1 MRSLTLVALGLLLS
15 VNAFTQTIVD
25 EFDGGFDP
33 NLPWSWL
40 VVIPDNDPNTCDLV
54 NTENTDYYAFRDGE
68 LVLTMHPWNSV
79 FAQWN
84 YAVNFPNLPVAGFDP
99 GWAIETEV
107 TLDLNGNNVPDD
119 VYTQAGLI
127 LMRDLDNYYSVQLL
141 IYPLDNPRTYWLSTA
156 QEESQNYQ
164 YGGASAGF
172 WGAGAP
178 SFTLKMRIADAG
190 PDESGNPRIRVQV
203 QLPGWSDFVDVWP
216 SPFPMP
222 NMVQAVAANG
232 GRVGF
237 FHVAGFQGDQQ
248 PIASFKYIKLENVQL
263 AYPSCPQ
270 DVTGDG
276 VVDDA
281 DLLEVLFS
289 FGASADPCTRAD
301 VNRDGVVDDADL
313 LEVLFSFGS
322 TC

>member
-40 VVIPDNDPNTCDLV
+40 LVIPDNDPNTCDLV
-54 NTENTDYYAFRDGE
+54 NTENTDYYAFLDGE

-79 FAQWN
+79 YDQYN
-84 YAVNFPNLPVAGFDP
+84 YAVNFPNLPVAGMNA

-107 TLDLNGNNVPDD
+107 TLDLNGNTPG
-119 VYTQAGLI
+119 VYTQAGII
-127 LMRDLDNYYSVQLL
+127 LMQDMDNYYSVQL
-141 IYPLDNPRTYWLSTA
+141 IIDPNANPIRYWLSTA
-156 QEESQNYQ
+156 HEVNRNYQ

-190 PDESGNPRIRVQV
+190 SDESGNPLIRVQV

-248 PIASFKYIKLENVQL
+248 PIASFKYLKLENVRL
-263 AYPSCPQ
+263 VPRG
-270 DVTGDG
+270 DVDGNGCVDDADLLQVLFSFGESGDACLG
-276 VVDDA
+276 ADVNRDSLVDDA
-281 DLLEVLFS
+281 DLLEVLFN
-289 FGASADPCTRAD
+289 FGAGC
-301 VNRDGVVDDADL
+301 
-313 LEVLFSFGS
+313 
-322 TC
+322 

>member
-1 MRSLTLVALGLLLS
+1 
-15 VNAFTQTIVD
+15 
-25 EFDGGFDP
+25 
-33 NLPWSWL
+33 
-40 VVIPDNDPNTCDLV
+40 V

-68 LVLTMHPWNSV
+68 LVLTMHPRNSV
-79 FAQWN
+79 YAQYN
-84 YAVNFPNLPVAGFDP
+84 YAVNFPNLPVAGFEP

-127 LMRDLDNYYSVQLL
+127 LMRDMDNYYSVKLL
-141 IYPLDNPRTYWLSTA
+141 VLPPNDPYNPNPQNRNHWYWLSTA
-156 QEESQNYQ
+156 HEQNRNFL
-164 YGGASAGF
+164 YGGASAGY
-172 WGAGAP
+172 WGEGAP
-178 SFTLKMRIADAG
+178 SFTLKMRIADAE
-190 PDESGNPRIRVQV
+190 PDENGNPRIRVQV

-248 PIASFKYIKLENVQL
+248 QPIASFKYLKLENVRL
-263 AYPSCPQ
+263 VRLVPRG
-270 DVTGDG
+270 DVDG
-276 VVDDA
+276 NGCVDDA

-301 VNRDGVVDDADL
+301 VNQDSVVDDADL
-313 LEVLFSFGS
+313 LEVLFNFGAG
-322 TC
+322 C

>member
-79 FAQWN
+79 YDLWN
-84 YAVNFPNLPVAGFDP
+84 YAVNFPNLPVAGMNA

-107 TLDLNGNNVPDD
+107 TLDLNGNTPG
-119 VYTQAGLI
+119 VYTQAGII
-127 LMRDLDNYYSVQLL
+127 LMQDMDNYYSVQLV
-141 IYPLDNPRTYWLSTA
+141 IDPNASPISYWLSTA
-156 QEESQNYQ
+156 HEVNRNYQ
-164 YGGASAGF
+164 YGGASAGY
-172 WGAGAP
+172 WGDGAP
-178 SFTLKMRIADAG
+178 SFTLKMRIVDAE
-190 PDESGNPRIRVQV
+190 PDENGNPRIRVQV
-203 QLPGWSDFVDVWP
+203 QLPGWTDFVDVWP

-237 FHVAGFQGDQQ
+237 FHVAGFEGDQQ
-248 PIASFKYIKLENVQL
+248 PIASFKYLKLENVRL
-263 AYPSCPQ
+263 VPRG
-270 DVTGDG
+270 DVDGNGCVDDADLLQVLFSFGESGDACLG
-276 VVDDA
+276 ADVNRDSLVDDA
-281 DLLEVLFS
+281 DLLEVLFN
-289 FGASADPCTRAD
+289 FGAGC
-301 VNRDGVVDDADL
+301 
-313 LEVLFSFGS
+313 
-322 TC
+322 

>member
-79 FAQWN
+79 YDQWN

-107 TLDLNGNNVPDD
+107 TLDLNGNTPG
-119 VYTQAGLI
+119 VYTQAGII
-127 LMRDLDNYYSVQLL
+127 LMQDMDNYYSVQLV
-141 IYPLDNPRTYWLSTA
+141 INPNASPISYWLSTA
-156 QEESQNYQ
+156 HEVNRDYQ

-178 SFTLKMRIADAG
+178 SFTLKMRIADAE
-190 PDESGNPRIRVQV
+190 PDENGNPRIRVQV
-203 QLPGWSDFVDVWP
+203 QLPDWSDFVDVWP

-237 FHVAGFQGDQQ
+237 FHVAGFEGDQQ
-248 PIASFKYIKLENVQL
+248 PIASFKYLKLENVRL
-263 AYPSCPQ
+263 VPRG
-270 DVTGDG
+270 DVDGNGCVDDADLLQVLFSFGESGDACLG
-276 VVDDA
+276 ADVNRDSLVDDA
-281 DLLEVLFS
+281 DLLEVLFN
-289 FGASADPCTRAD
+289 FGAGC
-301 VNRDGVVDDADL
+301 
-313 LEVLFSFGS
+313 
-322 TC
+322 

>member
-15 VNAFTQTIVD
+15 VNAFAQTIVD

-79 FAQWN
+79 YDRWN
-84 YAVNFPNLPVAGFDP
+84 YAVNFPNLPVAGMNA

-107 TLDLNGNNVPDD
+107 TLDLNGNTPG
-119 VYTQAGLI
+119 VYTQAGII
-127 LMRDLDNYYSVQLL
+127 LMQDMDNYYSVQL
-141 IYPLDNPRTYWLSTA
+141 IIDPNANPIRYWLSTA
-156 QEESQNYQ
+156 HEVNRNYQ

-172 WGAGAP
+172 WGDGAP
-178 SFTLKMRIADAG
+178 SFTLKMRIADAE
-190 PDESGNPRIRVQV
+190 PDENGNPRIRVQV

-237 FHVAGFQGDQQ
+237 FHVAGFEGDQQ
-248 PIASFKYIKLENVQL
+248 PIASFKYLKLENVRL
-263 AYPSCPQ
+263 VPRG
-270 DVTGDG
+270 DVDGNGCVDDADLLQVLFSFGESGDACLG
-276 VVDDA
+276 ADVNRDSLVDDA
-281 DLLEVLFS
+281 DLLEVLFN
-289 FGASADPCTRAD
+289 FGAGC
-301 VNRDGVVDDADL
+301 
-313 LEVLFSFGS
+313 
-322 TC
+322 

>member
-15 VNAFTQTIVD
+15 VNAFAQTIVD

-79 FAQWN
+79 YDQWN
-84 YAVNFPNLPVAGFDP
+84 YAVNFPNLPVAGMNA

-107 TLDLNGNNVPDD
+107 TLDLNGNTPG
-119 VYTQAGLI
+119 VYTQAGII
-127 LMRDLDNYYSVQLL
+127 LMQDMDNYYSVQL
-141 IYPLDNPRTYWLSTA
+141 IIDPNANPIRYWLSTA
-156 QEESQNYQ
+156 HEVNRNYQ

-172 WGAGAP
+172 WGDGAP
-178 SFTLKMRIADAG
+178 SFTLKMRIADAE
-190 PDESGNPRIRVQV
+190 PDENGNPRIRVQV

-237 FHVAGFQGDQQ
+237 FHVAGFEGDQQ
-248 PIASFKYIKLENVQL
+248 PIASFKYLKLENVRL
-263 AYPSCPQ
+263 VPRG
-270 DVTGDG
+270 DVDGNGCVDDADLLQVLFSFGESGDACLG
-276 VVDDA
+276 ADVNRDSLVDDA
-281 DLLEVLFS
+281 DLLEVLFN
-289 FGASADPCTRAD
+289 FGAGC
-301 VNRDGVVDDADL
+301 
-313 LEVLFSFGS
+313 
-322 TC
+322 

>member
-79 FAQWN
+79 YDQWN
-84 YAVNFPNLPVAGFDP
+84 YAVNFPNLPVAGFEP

-107 TLDLNGNNVPDD
+107 TLDLNGNTPG
-119 VYTQAGLI
+119 VYTQAGII
-127 LMRDLDNYYSVQLL
+127 LMQDMDNYYSVQLV
-141 IYPLDNPRTYWLSTA
+141 INPNASPISYWLSTA
-156 QEESQNYQ
+156 HEVNRNYQ
-164 YGGASAGF
+164 YGGASVGY
-172 WGAGAP
+172 WGGGEP
-178 SFTLKMRIADAG
+178 SFTLKMRIADAE
-190 PDESGNPRIRVQV
+190 PDENGNPRIRVQV

-216 SPFPMP
+216 SPFAAPST
-222 NMVQAVAANG
+222 VQAIAANG

-237 FHVAGFQGDQQ
+237 FHVA
-248 PIASFKYIKLENVQL
+248 
-263 AYPSCPQ
+263 
-270 DVTGDG
+270 
-276 VVDDA
+276 
-281 DLLEVLFS
+281 
-289 FGASADPCTRAD
+289 
-301 VNRDGVVDDADL
+301 
-313 LEVLFSFGS
+313 
-322 TC
+322 

>member
-1 MRSLTLVALGLLLS
+1 MRNLILVALGVLLS
-15 VNAFTQTIVD
+15 VNAFAQTIVD

-40 VVIPDNDPNTCDLV
+40 VVIPDDDPNTCDLV

-79 FAQWN
+79 YDQWN
-84 YAVNFPNLPVAGFDP
+84 YAVNFPNLPVASMNA

-107 TLDLNGNNVPDD
+107 TLDLNGNTPG
-119 VYTQAGLI
+119 VYTQAGII
-127 LMRDLDNYYSVQLL
+127 LMQDMDNYYSVQLV
-141 IYPLDNPRTYWLSTA
+141 INPNASPISYWLSTA
-156 QEESQNYQ
+156 HEVNRDYQ
-164 YGGASAGF
+164 YGGASVGY
-172 WGAGAP
+172 WGGGEP
-178 SFTLKMRIADAG
+178 SFTLKMRIADAE
-190 PDESGNPRIRVQV
+190 PDENGNPRIRVQV

-248 PIASFKYIKLENVQL
+248 PIASFKYLKLENVRL
-263 AYPSCPQ
+263 VPRG
-270 DVTGDG
+270 DVDGNGCVDDADLLQVLFSFGESGDACLG
-276 VVDDA
+276 ADVNRDSLVDDA
-281 DLLEVLFS
+281 DLLEVLFN
-289 FGASADPCTRAD
+289 FGAGC
-301 VNRDGVVDDADL
+301 
-313 LEVLFSFGS
+313 
-322 TC
+322 

>member
-79 FAQWN
+79 YQQWN
-84 YAVNFPNLPVAGFDP
+84 YAVNFPNLPVAGFEP

-107 TLDLNGNNVPDD
+107 TLDLNGNTPGVF
-119 VYTQAGLI
+119 TQAGII
-127 LMRDLDNYYSVQLL
+127 LMQDMDNYYSVQLV
-141 IYPLDNPRTYWLSTA
+141 INPNASPISYWLSTA
-156 QEESQNYQ
+156 HEVNRNYQ

-190 PDESGNPRIRVQV
+190 SDESGNPLIRVQV
-203 QLPGWSDFVDVWP
+203 QLPDWTDFVDVWP
-216 SPFPMP
+216 SPFLMP
-222 NMVQAVAANG
+222 TMVQAVATNG

-237 FHVAGFQGDQQ
+237 FHVAGFEGDQQ

-263 AYPSCPQ
+263 ASFVPEGMW
-270 DVTGDG
+270 TGNG
-276 VVDDA
+276 CVDDA
-281 DLLEVLFS
+281 DLLQVLFS
-289 FGASADPCTRAD
+289 FGESGRSHAWRGCQPRQP
-301 VNRDGVVDDADL
+301 RR
-313 LEVLFSFGS
+313 
-322 TC
+322 

>member
-79 FAQWN
+79 YQQWN
-84 YAVNFPNLPVAGFDP
+84 YAVNFPNLPVAGMNA

-107 TLDLNGNNVPDD
+107 TLDLNGNTPG
-119 VYTQAGLI
+119 VYTQAGII
-127 LMRDLDNYYSVQLL
+127 LMQDMDNYYSVQLV
-141 IYPLDNPRTYWLSTA
+141 INPDASPISYWLSTA
-156 QEESQNYQ
+156 HEVNRNYQ

-190 PDESGNPRIRVQV
+190 SDESGNPLIRVQV
-203 QLPGWSDFVDVWP
+203 QLPDWTDFVDVWP
-216 SPFPMP
+216 SPFLMP
-222 NMVQAVAANG
+222 TMVQAVATNG

-237 FHVAGFQGDQQ
+237 FHVAGFEGDQQ

-301 VNRDGVVDDADL
+301 VNQDSVVDDADL
-313 LEVLFSFGS
+313 LEVLFNFGAG
-322 TC
+322 C

>member
-79 FAQWN
+79 YDRWN
-84 YAVNFPNLPVAGFDP
+84 YAVNFPNLPVAGFEP

-107 TLDLNGNNVPDD
+107 TLDLNGNTPG
-119 VYTQAGLI
+119 VYTQAGII
-127 LMRDLDNYYSVQLL
+127 LMQDMDNYYSVQLV
-141 IYPLDNPRTYWLSTA
+141 INPNASPISYWLSTA
-156 QEESQNYQ
+156 HEVNRDYQ

-178 SFTLKMRIADAG
+178 SFTLKMRIADAE
-190 PDESGNPRIRVQV
+190 PDENGNPRIRVQV
-203 QLPGWSDFVDVWP
+203 QLPDWSDFVDVWP

-237 FHVAGFQGDQQ
+237 FHVAGFEGDQQ
-248 PIASFKYIKLENVQL
+248 PIASFKYLKLENVRL
-263 AYPSCPQ
+263 VPRG
-270 DVTGDG
+270 DVDGNGCVDDADLLQVLFSFGESGDACLG
-276 VVDDA
+276 ADVNRDSLVDDA
-281 DLLEVLFS
+281 DLLEVLFN
-289 FGASADPCTRAD
+289 FGAGC
-301 VNRDGVVDDADL
+301 
-313 LEVLFSFGS
+313 
-322 TC
+322 

>member
-1 MRSLTLVALGLLLS
+1 MRNLTLVALGVLLS
-15 VNAFTQTIVD
+15 VNAFAQTIVD
-25 EFDGGFDP
+25 EFNGGFDSA
-33 NLPWSWL
+33 LPWSWW
-40 VVIPDNDPNTCDLV
+40 VVIPNDQTECDLV
-54 NTENTDYYAFRDGE
+54 NTENTDFYSFQNGE

-79 FAQWN
+79 YDQWN

-99 GWAIETEV
+99 DWAIETEV
-107 TLDLNGNNVPDD
+107 TLDLNGNVPD
-119 VYTQAGLI
+119 VYTQTGLI
-127 LMRDLDNYYSVQLL
+127 LMRDMDNYYSVQLL
-141 IYPLDNPRTYWLSTA
+141 IYPPDNPRTYWLSTA
-156 QEESQNYQ
+156 QEENRNYQ

-248 PIASFKYIKLENVQL
+248 PIASFKYLKLENVRL
-263 AYPSCPQ
+263 VPRG
-270 DVTGDG
+270 DVDGNGCVDDADLLQVLFSFGESGDACLG
-276 VVDDA
+276 ADVNRDSLVDDA
-281 DLLEVLFS
+281 DLLEVLFN
-289 FGASADPCTRAD
+289 FGAGC
-301 VNRDGVVDDADL
+301 
-313 LEVLFSFGS
+313 
-322 TC
+322 

>member
-1 MRSLTLVALGLLLS
+1 MRNLTLVALGLLLS

-25 EFDGGFDP
+25 EFDGGLDP

-79 FAQWN
+79 YDQWN
-84 YAVNFPNLPVAGFDP
+84 YAVNFPNLPVAGFEP

-107 TLDLNGNNVPDD
+107 TLDLNGNTPG
-119 VYTQAGLI
+119 VYTQAGII
-127 LMRDLDNYYSVQLL
+127 LMQDMDNYYSVQLV
-141 IYPLDNPRTYWLSTA
+141 INPNASPISYWLSTA
-156 QEESQNYQ
+156 HEVNRNYQ

-172 WGAGAP
+172 WGDGAP
-178 SFTLKMRIADAG
+178 SFTLKMRIADAE
-190 PDESGNPRIRVQV
+190 PDENGNPRIRVQV
-203 QLPGWSDFVDVWP
+203 QLPDWSDFVDVWP

-237 FHVAGFQGDQQ
+237 FHVAGFTGDQQ
-248 PIASFKYIKLENVQL
+248 PIASFKYLKLENVRL
-263 AYPSCPQ
+263 VPRG
-270 DVTGDG
+270 DVDGNGCVDDADLLQVLFSFGESGDACLG
-276 VVDDA
+276 ADVNRDSLVDDA
-281 DLLEVLFS
+281 DLLEVLFN
-289 FGASADPCTRAD
+289 FGAGC
-301 VNRDGVVDDADL
+301 
-313 LEVLFSFGS
+313 
-322 TC
+322 

>member
-79 FAQWN
+79 YDQYN
-84 YAVNFPNLPVAGFDP
+84 YAVNFPNLPVAGMNA

-107 TLDLNGNNVPDD
+107 TLDLNGNTPG
-119 VYTQAGLI
+119 VYTQAGII
-127 LMRDLDNYYSVQLL
+127 LMQDMDNYYSVQL
-141 IYPLDNPRTYWLSTA
+141 IIDPNANPIRYWLSTA
-156 QEESQNYQ
+156 HEVNRSYQ

-172 WGAGAP
+172 WGDGAP
-178 SFTLKMRIADAG
+178 SFTLKMRIADAE
-190 PDESGNPRIRVQV
+190 PDENGNPRIRVQV
-203 QLPGWSDFVDVWP
+203 QLPDWSDFVDVWP
-216 SPFPMP
+216 SPFAAPST
-222 NMVQAVAANG
+222 VQAIATNG

-248 PIASFKYIKLENVQL
+248 PIASFKYLKLENVRL
-263 AYPSCPQ
+263 VPRG
-270 DVTGDG
+270 DVDGNGCVDDADLLQVLFSFGESGDACLG
-276 VVDDA
+276 ADVNRDSLVDDA
-281 DLLEVLFS
+281 DLLEVLFN
-289 FGASADPCTRAD
+289 FGAGC
-301 VNRDGVVDDADL
+301 
-313 LEVLFSFGS
+313 
-322 TC
+322 

>member
-15 VNAFTQTIVD
+15 VNAFAQTIVD

-79 FAQWN
+79 YQQWN
-84 YAVNFPNLPVAGFDP
+84 YAVNFPNLPVAGFEP

-107 TLDLNGNNVPDD
+107 TLDLNGNTPG
-119 VYTQAGLI
+119 VYTQAGII
-127 LMRDLDNYYSVQLL
+127 LMQDMDNYYSVQLV
-141 IYPLDNPRTYWLSTA
+141 INPNASPISYWLSTA
-156 QEESQNYQ
+156 HEVNRNYQ

-172 WGAGAP
+172 WGDGAP
-178 SFTLKMRIADAG
+178 SFTLKMRIADAE
-190 PDESGNPRIRVQV
+190 PDENGNPRIRVQV
-203 QLPGWSDFVDVWP
+203 QLPDWSDFVDVWP

-237 FHVAGFQGDQQ
+237 FHVAGFEGDQQ
-248 PIASFKYIKLENVQL
+248 PIASFKYLKLENVRL
-263 AYPSCPQ
+263 VPRG
-270 DVTGDG
+270 DVDGNGCVDDADLLQVLFSFGESGDACLG
-276 VVDDA
+276 ADVNRDSLVDDA
-281 DLLEVLFS
+281 DLLEVLFN
-289 FGASADPCTRAD
+289 FGAGC
-301 VNRDGVVDDADL
+301 
-313 LEVLFSFGS
+313 
-322 TC
+322 

>member
-40 VVIPDNDPNTCDLV
+40 VVIPDDDPNTCDLV

-79 FAQWN
+79 YDRWN
-84 YAVNFPNLPVAGFDP
+84 YAVNFPNLPVAGFEP

-107 TLDLNGNNVPDD
+107 TLDLNGNTPG
-119 VYTQAGLI
+119 VYTQAGII
-127 LMRDLDNYYSVQLL
+127 LMQDMDNYYSVQLV
-141 IYPLDNPRTYWLSTA
+141 INPNASPISYWLSTA
-156 QEESQNYQ
+156 HEVNRNYQ

-172 WGAGAP
+172 WGDGAP
-178 SFTLKMRIADAG
+178 SFTLKMRIADAE
-190 PDESGNPRIRVQV
+190 PDENGNPRIRVQV

-216 SPFPMP
+216 SPFLMP
-222 NMVQAVAANG
+222 TMVQAVAANG

-237 FHVAGFQGDQQ
+237 FHVAGFEGEQQ
-248 PIASFKYIKLENVQL
+248 PIASFKYLKLENVRL
-263 AYPSCPQ
+263 VPRG
-270 DVTGDG
+270 DVDGNGCVDDADLLQVLFSFGESGDACLG
-276 VVDDA
+276 ADVNRDSLVDDA
-281 DLLEVLFS
+281 DLLEVLFN
-289 FGASADPCTRAD
+289 FGAGC
-301 VNRDGVVDDADL
+301 
-313 LEVLFSFGS
+313 
-322 TC
+322 

>member
-1 MRSLTLVALGLLLS
+1 MRNLTLVALGVLLS
-15 VNAFTQTIVD
+15 VNAFAQTIVD

-79 FAQWN
+79 YDQWN
-84 YAVNFPNLPVAGFDP
+84 YAVNFPNLPVASMNA

-107 TLDLNGNNVPDD
+107 TLDLNGNTPG
-119 VYTQAGLI
+119 VYTQAGII
-127 LMRDLDNYYSVQLL
+127 LMQDMDNYYSVQLV
-141 IYPLDNPRTYWLSTA
+141 INPNASPISYWLSTA
-156 QEESQNYQ
+156 HEVNRNYQ
-164 YGGASAGF
+164 YGGASAGY
-172 WGAGAP
+172 WGGGEP
-178 SFTLKMRIADAG
+178 SFTLKMRIADAE
-190 PDESGNPRIRVQV
+190 PDENGNPRIRVQV

-237 FHVAGFQGDQQ
+237 FHVAGFEGDQQ
-248 PIASFKYIKLENVQL
+248 PIASFKYLKLENVRL
-263 AYPSCPQ
+263 VPRG
-270 DVTGDG
+270 DVDGNGCVDDADLLQVLFSFGESGDACLG
-276 VVDDA
+276 ADVNRDSLVDDA
-281 DLLEVLFS
+281 DLLEVLFN
-289 FGASADPCTRAD
+289 FGAGC
-301 VNRDGVVDDADL
+301 
-313 LEVLFSFGS
+313 
-322 TC
+322 

>member
-40 VVIPDNDPNTCDLV
+40 LVIPDNDPNTCDLV
-54 NTENTDYYAFRDGE
+54 NTEITDYYAFLDGE

-79 FAQWN
+79 YDQWN
-84 YAVNFPNLPVAGFDP
+84 YAVNFPNLPVAGMNA

-107 TLDLNGNNVPDD
+107 TLDLNGNTPG
-119 VYTQAGLI
+119 VYTQAGII
-127 LMRDLDNYYSVQLL
+127 LMQDMDNYYSVQL
-141 IYPLDNPRTYWLSTA
+141 IIDPNANPIRYWLSTA
-156 QEESQNYQ
+156 HEVNRSYQ
-164 YGGASAGF
+164 YGGASAGY
-172 WGAGAP
+172 WGDDEP
-178 SFTLKMRIADAG
+178 SFTLKMRIADAE
-190 PDESGNPRIRVQV
+190 PDENGNPRIRVQV
-203 QLPGWSDFVDVWP
+203 QLPGWTNFVDVWP

-248 PIASFKYIKLENVQL
+248 PIASFKYLKLENVRL
-263 AYPSCPQ
+263 VPRG
-270 DVTGDG
+270 DVDGNGCVDDADLLQVLFSFGESGDACLG
-276 VVDDA
+276 ADVNRDSLVDDA
-281 DLLEVLFS
+281 DLLEVLFN
-289 FGASADPCTRAD
+289 FGAGC
-301 VNRDGVVDDADL
+301 
-313 LEVLFSFGS
+313 
-322 TC
+322 

>member
-54 NTENTDYYAFRDGE
+54 NTENTDYYAFLDGE

-79 FAQWN
+79 YDQWN
-84 YAVNFPNLPVAGFDP
+84 YAVNFPNLPVAGMNA

-107 TLDLNGNNVPDD
+107 TLDLNGNTPG
-119 VYTQAGLI
+119 VYTQAGII
-127 LMRDLDNYYSVQLL
+127 LMQDMDNYYSVQL
-141 IYPLDNPRTYWLSTA
+141 IIDPTADSIRYWLSTA
-156 QEESQNYQ
+156 HEVNRNYQ
-164 YGGASAGF
+164 YGGASAGY
-172 WGAGAP
+172 WGDDEP
-178 SFTLKMRIADAG
+178 SFTLKMRIADAE
-190 PDESGNPRIRVQV
+190 PDENGNPRIRVQV

-216 SPFPMP
+216 SPFAAPST
-222 NMVQAVAANG
+222 VQAIAANG

-248 PIASFKYIKLENVQL
+248 PIASFKYLKLENVRL
-263 AYPSCPQ
+263 VPRG
-270 DVTGDG
+270 DVDGNGCVDDADLLQVLFSFGESGDACLG
-276 VVDDA
+276 ADVNRDSLVDDA
-281 DLLEVLFS
+281 DLLEVLFN
-289 FGASADPCTRAD
+289 FGAGC
-301 VNRDGVVDDADL
+301 
-313 LEVLFSFGS
+313 
-322 TC
+322 

>member
-1 MRSLTLVALGLLLS
+1 MRTLTLVALGLLFS
-15 VNAFTQTIVD
+15 VNAFAQPIID
-25 EFDGGFDP
+25 EFDGGFNPD
-33 NLPWSWL
+33 LPWSWW
-40 VVIPDNDPNTCDLV
+40 VVIPNDQTECDLV
-54 NTENTDYYAFRDGE
+54 NTENTDFYSFQNGE

-79 FAQWN
+79 YDQWN

-99 GWAIETEV
+99 DWAIETEV
-107 TLDLNGNNVPDD
+107 TLDLNGNVPD
-119 VYTQAGLI
+119 VYTQTGLI
-127 LMRDLDNYYSVQLL
+127 LMRDMDNYYSVQLL
-141 IYPLDNPRTYWLSTA
+141 IYPPDNPRTYWLSTA
-156 QEESQNYQ
+156 QEENRNYQ

-203 QLPGWSDFVDVWP
+203 QLPSWSDFVDVWP

-237 FHVAGFQGDQQ
+237 FHVAGFTGDQQ
-248 PIASFKYIKLENVQL
+248 PIASFKYLKLENVRL
-263 AYPSCPQ
+263 VPRG
-270 DVTGDG
+270 DVDG
-276 VVDDA
+276 NGCVDDA

-289 FGASADPCTRAD
+289 FGESGDACLGAD
-301 VNRDGVVDDADL
+301 VNRDSLVDDADL
-313 LEVLFSFGS
+313 LEVLFNFGAG
-322 TC
+322 C

>member
-54 NTENTDYYAFRDGE
+54 NTENTDYYAFLDGE

-79 FAQWN
+79 YDQYN
-84 YAVNFPNLPVAGFDP
+84 YAVNFPNLPVAGMNA

-107 TLDLNGNNVPDD
+107 TLDLNGNTPG
-119 VYTQAGLI
+119 VYTQAGII
-127 LMRDLDNYYSVQLL
+127 LMQDMDNYYSVQL
-141 IYPLDNPRTYWLSTA
+141 IIDPNANPIRYWLSTA
-156 QEESQNYQ
+156 HEVNRNYQ
-164 YGGASAGF
+164 YGGASAGY
-172 WGAGAP
+172 WGDGAP
-178 SFTLKMRIADAG
+178 SFTLKMRIADAE
-190 PDESGNPRIRVQV
+190 PDENGNPRIRVQV

-248 PIASFKYIKLENVQL
+248 PIASFKYLKLENVRL
-263 AYPSCPQ
+263 VPRG
-270 DVTGDG
+270 DVDGNGCVDDADLLQVLFSFGESGDACLG
-276 VVDDA
+276 ADVNRDSLVDDA
-281 DLLEVLFS
+281 DLLEVLFN
-289 FGASADPCTRAD
+289 FGAGC
-301 VNRDGVVDDADL
+301 
-313 LEVLFSFGS
+313 
-322 TC
+322 